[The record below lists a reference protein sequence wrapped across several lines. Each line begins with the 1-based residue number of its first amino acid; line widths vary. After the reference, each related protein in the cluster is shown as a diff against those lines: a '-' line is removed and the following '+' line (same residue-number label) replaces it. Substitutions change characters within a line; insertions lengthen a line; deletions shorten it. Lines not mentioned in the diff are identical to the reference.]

1 MDDMQN
7 NQNRTVKLIRKIIK
21 WLLVIFVAYLIFYFI
36 SPPKSFPQKSSFT
49 IGYGTPLGVISYK
62 LKNEGYIRSRFLF
75 EGLIILKQNEK
86 SISDGEYY
94 FEKPINLIF
103 VALRLTG
110 SNFGL
115 DRLKITIPEG
125 YTRTDIAKRC
135 EAVLANCSATHFLE
149 KTIGMEGYLFPDTYL
164 LFPSKTEDDLI
175 AKMKLNFE
183 NKTKNVFNNNITQS
197 EQKDIIIMASILE
210 REANGDEDIKTIS
223 GILKNRLRIGMPLQV
238 DATFYYLLGKESSE
252 LTLSD
257 LKMKSPYNTY
267 VNKGLP
273 PGPIGNPGLKAIE
286 AAMYPSK
293 TDYLYYLHD
302 KKGVVHYAK
311 TNTEHVKNKRLYLK

>member
-1 MDDMQN
+1 MQD
-7 NQNRTVKLIRKIIK
+7 NQNRTIKLITKTIK
-21 WLLVIFVAYLIFYFI
+21 WILVFCVIYLIFYFI
-36 SPPKSFPQKSSFT
+36 SPPKNFPQKSSFT
-49 IGYGTPLGVISYK
+49 IGYGTPLGVISYR

-86 SISDGEYY
+86 SISEGEYY
-94 FEKPINLIF
+94 FERPVNLIF

-125 YTRTDIAKRC
+125 YTRNEIAKRC
-135 EAVLANCSATHFLE
+135 EAVLANCSAARFLE
-149 KTIGMEGYLFPDTYL
+149 KTEGLEGYLFPDTYL
-164 LFPSKTEDDLI
+164 IFPGKNEDDLI

-183 NKTKNVFNNNITQS
+183 NKTKNVFGNNINLAQ
-197 EQKDIIIMASILE
+197 QKDIIIMASILE
-210 REANGDEDIKTIS
+210 REANGSEDIKIIS
-223 GILKNRLRIGMPLQV
+223 GILQNRLRIDMPLQV

-257 LKMKSPYNTY
+257 LKIKSPYNTY
-267 VNKGLP
+267 INKGLP
-273 PGPIGNPGLKAIE
+273 PAPIGNPGLKAIE
-286 AAMYPSK
+286 AAIYPAK

-302 KKGVVHYAK
+302 KNGVAHYAK
-311 TNTEHVKNKRLYLK
+311 TNTEHAKNKRLYLK